1 MSRKLR
7 QIETNSV
14 VRNEITGR
22 EIGLLGNIIYRLGD
36 SVQVVTFVENNVRE
50 MIIKLKTK
58 DYKTYQLASLGTIQ
72 LLYKHVRGGTLGSDV
87 TLNS

>member
-36 SVQVVTFVENNVRE
+36 SVPVVTFVENNVRE

-58 DYKTYQLASLGTIQ
+58 DYKTYQLASSGTIQ
-72 LLYKHVRGGTLGSDV
+72 LLHKHVRGGV
-87 TLNS
+87 

>member
-36 SVQVVTFVENNVRE
+36 SVPVVTFVENNVRE

-58 DYKTYQLASLGTIQ
+58 DYKTYQLAS
-72 LLYKHVRGGTLGSDV
+72 
-87 TLNS
+87 